1 MKNSF
6 FLVIPKQE
14 NCPQRLKEFDEKI
27 LEQWISDLPIAN
39 PLLASRLVYDY
50 ITELNGLKMPA
61 QLRLD
66 TLENLRPS
74 FLAIQEYLRS
84 RLVKTDFPKE
94 ESEKKA
100 LRFLVVLEKEF
111 TLSYWIAL
119 KEFTTQSVSWF
130 QGKNTPLSIQ
140 RCIKGLSEIVKSY
153 FLMGMTVPDWI
164 WMDIHSLYKL
174 SIKLKK
180 QTTQIAL
187 NDDVNPA
194 NKTSSAEEIYIE
206 TILLYLA
213 DTKGLMQRE
222 IKLVSCFIK
231 TLTSLVSFKS
241 QPIIGQLRQCVILID
256 EDKPPFFQ
264 NEAPIQA
271 DLIRFYVDLTALYQ
285 ALDAK
290 NIGFNISESRFAALN
305 ITDSSQDKL
314 NVELLNYLK
323 QRWSGIPHESAS
335 LFGDRLDRYIAIG
348 LSSTYK
354 LQKTI
359 DVSEEDELEFIAQSV
374 SNRHLSCIFKK
385 PGVLSV
391 GSLVSFRKADAPVNR
406 RGLGIVDKLVVEK
419 ENGKLRFGM
428 ALLATNAIAVNYFP
442 VNTGSNEVFKKA
454 LFYQV
459 KDQES
464 KSYLITDTFMLKTND
479 VIRLFIEHEEFNITL
494 KNKKNIGLGYWQFEC
509 TKTPEKK
516 KIDNG

>member
-1 MKNSF
+1 
-6 FLVIPKQE
+6 
-14 NCPQRLKEFDEKI
+14 
-27 LEQWISDLPIAN
+27 
-39 PLLASRLVYDY
+39 
-50 ITELNGLKMPA
+50 MPA

-66 TLENLRPS
+66 TLEKLRSS
-74 FLAIQEYLRS
+74 FLAIEEYLRS
-84 RLVKTDFPKE
+84 RLMKTDFPKE
-94 ESEKKA
+94 ESEKKT
-100 LRFLVVLEKEF
+100 LRFLVALEKEF

-119 KEFTTQSVSWF
+119 KEFTAQSVSWF

-153 FLMGMTVPDWI
+153 FIMGMAVPDWI

-174 SIKLKK
+174 SIRLKK

-194 NKTSSAEEIYIE
+194 NKTSSPEEIYIE
-206 TILLYLA
+206 TILLLLA
-213 DTKGLMQRE
+213 DPKGLMQRE
-222 IKLVSCFIK
+222 IKLVYSFTQ
-231 TLTSLVSFKS
+231 TLSSLISFKS
-241 QPIIGQLRQCVILID
+241 QPVIGQLRQCVILAD

-264 NEAPIQA
+264 AGDAIQS
-271 DLIRFYVDLTALYQ
+271 DSIRFYVDFTALYP
-285 ALDAK
+285 ALDTK
-290 NIGFNISESRFAALN
+290 KTGFNISESRFAALN
-305 ITDSSQDKL
+305 IMGSSPEML
-314 NVELLNYLK
+314 TVELLNYLK

-348 LSSTYK
+348 LTATYK
-354 LQKTI
+354 LQKTL

-406 RGLGIVDKLVVEK
+406 RGLGIVDRLVVEK
-419 ENGKLRFGM
+419 ENGKLNFGM
-428 ALLATNAIAVNYFP
+428 ALLTANAIAVNYFP
-442 VNTGSNEVFKKA
+442 INTGSNEVFKKA

-464 KSYLITDTFMLKTND
+464 KSYLITDTFILKTGD
-479 VIRLFIEHEEFNITL
+479 MIRLFIEHEEFNIAL

-509 TKTPEKK
+509 TKSPEKK
-516 KIDNG
+516 KMDNE